1 MKKWHIYFISWF
13 AWAWK
18 WTLIKWLLESNIDNL
33 ELSISYKTREARKWE
48 ILWVDYN
55 KLTIEEFKLAIENK
69 EFLEY
74 NFVHNQAYY
83 WTKYSDVIDNWI
95 NKWKIIL
102 KEMDILTLPKLL
114 KERPDLRK
122 HFTYIFLYIPIEIIK
137 ERMKKRWDDVEWE
150 DFLNRIKSAK
160 KEKELLYLADYII
173 DRTKSESEVLN
184 EVKQIILWKKFI

>member
-18 WTLIKWLLESNIDNL
+18 GTVIKWLLESNIYNL
-33 ELSISYKTREARKWE
+33 ELALSSKTREPRQWE

-55 KLTIEEFKLAIENK
+55 KLSVEEFKLSIEK
-69 EFLEY
+69 WEFLEY

-83 WTKYSDVIDNWI
+83 WTKYSDVVDNWI

-102 KEMDILTLPKLL
+102 KEMDILALPKLL
-114 KERPDLRK
+114 EQRPEFREN
-122 HFTYIFLYIPIEIIK
+122 FTYIFLDIPIERIK

-150 DFLNRIKSAK
+150 DFLNRINSAK
-160 KEKELLYLADYII
+160 KEKEFLYLADHII
-173 DRTKSESEVLN
+173 DWTKSQSEVLN